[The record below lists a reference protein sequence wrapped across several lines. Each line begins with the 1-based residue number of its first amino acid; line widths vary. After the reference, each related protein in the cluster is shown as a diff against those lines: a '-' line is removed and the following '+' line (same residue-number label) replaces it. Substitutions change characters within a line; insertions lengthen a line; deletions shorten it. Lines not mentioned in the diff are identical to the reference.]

1 MKNKGLEMCTHLCAT
16 LKIPVW
22 LWKTPEINVFTKLN
36 CRWTT
41 TVPVKENVNIWL
53 ALFEWSIINSLIS
66 FYCMR
71 SSWLK
76 MCTPPL
82 YQVENHGLVW
92 ETPLI
97 QKHIVVLTTDDTH
110 TQTKYILFNQ
120 LMSLIQNTYLS
131 SHWWSTGYVSMTIIF

>member
-1 MKNKGLEMCTHLCAT
+1 VHNYIISKRKDINLVEWFMKNKGLEMCTLLCAT

-53 ALFEWSIINSLIS
+53 ALFEWYIINSLIS

-76 MCTPPL
+76 MCTPP
-82 YQVENHGLVW
+82 VPSWKSRFGLRN
-92 ETPLI
+92 P
-97 QKHIVVLTTDDTH
+97 TH
-110 TQTKYILFNQ
+110 TKTHSCLNNWWHSYTNKIYI
-120 LMSLIQNTYLS
+120 
-131 SHWWSTGYVSMTIIF
+131 V